1 MAVSKPGLA
10 AAGWGSGG
18 NGIGSST
25 EERSWL
31 GSHRHKSCLTLC
43 VTQALSG
50 PVSIY
55 KAELRT
61 YPDLIS
67 NNSYDQQSLCV
78 PFPPGV
84 GDSALGP
91 LSCSE

>member
-10 AAGWGSGG
+10 DAGWGSGG

-43 VTQALSG
+43 VTQALRG

-67 NNSYDQQSLCV
+67 NSGYSLSV
-78 PFPPGV
+78 FRFHLELGTV
-84 GDSALGP
+84 LLGP